1 MTAARHGAATLRA
14 VLGSLFVV
22 LVISFGAA
30 VVGRNYFNEQDR
42 HAPFQPP
49 PTRQI
54 QSIAPRVVDAPLERS
69 DPLHALWCER
79 GSNAVI
85 EATAD
90 VMSAQF
96 DAGQSEQSMQR
107 ALLRAEAQLTQGQV
121 QAALEG
127 SNRMQESLKKH
138 PSLLA
143 MEPAVLEQSARIHI
157 EAGEVNVQKLEA
169 PLRATIEARV
179 LLGTAVPV
187 EAWATLGTLHK
198 ARGDCQGAIENYD
211 AALRGLDAPAWAALQ
226 RQMPWRLQ
234 ILALVAMDRAD
245 CFSTMG
251 ANDKATASAIR
262 LAAELASA
270 LGENDPLSKQAGDLR
285 DQIVNAVP

>member
-187 EAWATLGTLHK
+187 EAWPPLARFTKRAVIARAPLKITTPRCADLMHLHGLPCK
-198 ARGDCQGAIENYD
+198 DRCHGGCRFSLWLRWIVQTVS
-211 AALRGLDAPAWAALQ
+211 ALWVPMIKQQLQ
-226 RQMPWRLQ
+226 RFVSRPNSHRRLEKMIRCRNRQ
-234 ILALVAMDRAD
+234 
-245 CFSTMG
+245 
-251 ANDKATASAIR
+251 AIFVIK
-262 LAAELASA
+262 L
-270 LGENDPLSKQAGDLR
+270 
-285 DQIVNAVP
+285 